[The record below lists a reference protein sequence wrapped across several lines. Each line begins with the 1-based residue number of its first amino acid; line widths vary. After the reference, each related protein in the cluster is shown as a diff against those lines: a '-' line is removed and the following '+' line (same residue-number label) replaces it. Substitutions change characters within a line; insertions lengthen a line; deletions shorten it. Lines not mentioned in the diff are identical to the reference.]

1 MMRRLAFFAVLIAL
15 LGTAACQQDD
25 VQLRLTSFERNRID
39 TLYAG
44 QAAALRA
51 QTDSLCQRRYAEW
64 VQQAV
69 DSIVQE
75 RLAEEEQ
82 LRSRIPIPR

>member
-1 MMRRLAFFAVLIAL
+1 MRRFAFFALLMAL
-15 LGTAACQQDD
+15 LAAACEQQD

-44 QAAALRA
+44 QATALRA
-51 QTDSLCQRRYAEW
+51 EVDSLCELRYARM
-64 VQQAV
+64 VQEAV

-75 RLAEEEQ
+75 RLAEEER